1 MYEIYELLLSEK
13 GCRTADVAR
22 ETGINQT
29 VFSEWKKG
37 KSTPKSDKMQKIA
50 DFFNVPLEYL
60 LGKNGIVTC
69 QECGMMYY
77 ASDITE
83 CRTHDEF
90 HRKYLLASRFYGDF
104 YPLPV
109 IENEKN
115 KYLNLASNYDNTFE
129 TRVNAWIEVIRAYF
143 SRSLSGW
150 NYELEHPT
158 FDNYAAMLLNTKTLE
173 DRINDTAVYTRLVRM
188 YGKQEGLEEG
198 KTNFLVPQA
207 ARLHSP
213 SPNENSEDENML
225 LKEFSKLN
233 EKGKSVAVNRVTELT
248 YIPQYTDNNPSIPKK
263 KERYVPTEEDI
274 RSLVARNGKKM
285 TREEAIEFITE
296 MYSDDDE

>member
-13 GCRTADVAR
+13 GCKTADVAR

-77 ASDITE
+77 ASDIIE

-90 HRKYLLASRFYGDF
+90 HRKYLSATRFYGSF
-104 YPLPV
+104 YSLPI

-115 KYLNLASNYDNTFE
+115 KYLNIASNYDNTFE
-129 TRVNAWIEVIRAYF
+129 ARVNAWIEVIRAYF

-158 FDNYAAMLLNTKTLE
+158 FDNYAAMLLNTKTIE
-173 DRINDTAVYTRLVRM
+173 DRINDTAVFTRLVRM

-198 KTNFLVPQA
+198 KTYCRVPQTITQQSLSA
-207 ARLHSP
+207 
-213 SPNENSEDENML
+213 NEDENLL

-233 EKGKSVAVNRVTELT
+233 EKGKSEAVNRVTELT
-248 YIPQYTDNNPSIPKK
+248 YIPQYTDNSTNIAKK
-263 KERYVPTEEDI
+263 KERYIPTEEDI

-285 TREEAIEFITE
+285 TRDEAIEFITE

>member
-50 DFFNVPLEYL
+50 DFFAVPLEYL
-60 LGKNGIVTC
+60 LGKNGFVTC

-77 ASDITE
+77 TSNIND
-83 CRTHDEF
+83 CRTHEEF
-90 HRKYLLASRFYGDF
+90 HNKYLIATRFYGYF
-104 YPLPV
+104 YPLPI
-109 IENEKN
+109 IENEKS
-115 KYLNLASNYDNTFE
+115 KYLTIASDYDSVFE
-129 TRVNAWIEVIRAYF
+129 KRVSAWVEVIRTYF

-150 NYELEHPT
+150 NYELEHPA
-158 FDNYAAMLLNTKTLE
+158 FDHYAAMLLNTKTFE
-173 DRINDTAVYTRLVRM
+173 ARINDTAIFTRLVRM

-198 KTNFLVPQA
+198 KTNCIVPKDLLQ
-207 ARLHSP
+207 HSI
-213 SPNENSEDENML
+213 STKEHTLGESML

-233 EKGKSVAVNRVTELT
+233 EIGKSEAVNRVTELT
-248 YIPQYTDNNPSIPKK
+248 YIPQYTANVSKK
-263 KERYVPTEEDI
+263 KDRYVPTEEDI
-274 RSLVARNGKKM
+274 RSLVARNGRKM
-285 TREEAIEFITE
+285 TREEAIEFISE
-296 MYSDDDE
+296 MYTDDDE

>member
-13 GCRTADVAR
+13 GCKTADVAK

-77 ASDITE
+77 ASDLTE

-90 HRKYLLASRFYGDF
+90 HRKYLSAIRFYGSF
-104 YPLPV
+104 YSLPI

-115 KYLNLASNYDNTFE
+115 KYLNIASNYDNTFE
-129 TRVNAWIEVIRAYF
+129 ARVNAWIEVIRAYF

-150 NYELEHPT
+150 NYGQEHPT
-158 FDNYAAMLLNTKTLE
+158 FDNYAAMLLNTKTIE
-173 DRINDTAVYTRLVRM
+173 DRINDTAVFTRLVRM

-198 KTNFLVPQA
+198 KTYCHVPQTITQQSLSA
-207 ARLHSP
+207 
-213 SPNENSEDENML
+213 NEDENLL

-233 EKGKSVAVNRVTELT
+233 EKGKSEAVNRVTELT
-248 YIPQYTDNNPSIPKK
+248 YIPQYKDNSTNIAKK
-263 KERYVPTEEDI
+263 KERYIPTEEDI

-285 TREEAIEFITE
+285 TRDEAIEFITE